1 MLKDL
6 KSLPEWREACL
17 RYRYDITRFAVEGLN
32 MTKEAGQAVTWQQ
45 RILFL
50 SVARDGSRTSVASG
64 HGCFGRDTP
73 IMLANG
79 DVVPV
84 QEVRVNDQLMGDNG
98 KSVRNVLQLIRG
110 KEDLYKFTYSN
121 GEQHTF
127 NASHILCLIGR
138 TARTGY
144 KKITAVVNDYLTWS
158 ETKKRRYAIYKTS
171 QDLRTLQF
179 KIQNVEPLGYGRYY
193 GFTLDGNH
201 KFLDGDRTVLHNTGK
216 TRSAGIIALW
226 HLLFFEESVMLFTA
240 PQIDQLRK
248 LVWKEISICLARMKN
263 THLSW
268 LANYVTVLAETV
280 YVKGYDKTW
289 HVIAKT
295 APKNQPTN
303 LAGQHGDNYFLWGDE
318 ACGIDNAIMDVA
330 MGALTHKNNR
340 ACLTSQPAKSSGFFF
355 DTHHKLSIK
364 VGGVWT
370 SLTFNGEESPIV
382 SIQKLKESLMQYGSR
397 DDPQYMI
404 RIRGLFPDRA
414 NEFLVT
420 QAMAEAMYDK
430 RKAIKK
436 KHSHYGYVLSVDVGG
451 GVGRDDSVITVAKMW
466 GEAQYGDRARRIDVV
481 DIPMCNNRADIHA
494 MTACIEECLLRYPN
508 LTILLDANGAGIGL
522 AQNLRS
528 LGIFFREIHWGGEC
542 FENANKKLYV
552 NRRAQ
557 ANVCLAR
564 AISQGRIKIH
574 TRRHRGKLEEQVTRI
589 PYTFD
594 DKSRYKV
601 LSKEEMRR
609 RGLSSPDMIDTLA
622 FYFMES
628 INYTPAYDDMNDP
641 EAQEMAAMGKTQ
653 VGAAADTVEDLKK
666 LAEEID

>member
-6 KSLPEWREACL
+6 KSLPEWKEACR

-45 RILFL
+45 RLLFL
-50 SVARDGSRTSVASG
+50 SIARDGSRTSVASG
-64 HGCFGRDTP
+64 HG
-73 IMLANG
+73 
-79 DVVPV
+79 
-84 QEVRVNDQLMGDNG
+84 
-98 KSVRNVLQLIRG
+98 
-110 KEDLYKFTYSN
+110 
-121 GEQHTF
+121 
-127 NASHILCLIGR
+127 
-138 TARTGY
+138 
-144 KKITAVVNDYLTWS
+144 
-158 ETKKRRYAIYKTS
+158 
-171 QDLRTLQF
+171 
-179 KIQNVEPLGYGRYY
+179 
-193 GFTLDGNH
+193 
-201 KFLDGDRTVLHNTGK
+201 TGK

-226 HLLFFEESVMLFTA
+226 HLLFFDESVMMFTA

-263 THLSW
+263 THLAW
-268 LANYVTVLAETV
+268 LADYVTVLAETV
-280 YVKGYDKTW
+280 YIKGYDKTW

-318 ACGIDNAIMDVA
+318 ACGIDDAIMDVA

-355 DTHHKLSIK
+355 DTHHKLSTK

-382 SIQKLKESLMQYGSR
+382 SIKKLKESLKQYGSR

-420 QAMAEAMYDK
+420 QGMAESMYN
-430 RKAIKK
+430 RQKAIKK
-436 KHSHYGYVLSVDVGG
+436 KHKHSGYILSVDVGG
-451 GVGRDDSVITVAKMW
+451 GVGRDDSVITVAKVW
-466 GEAQYGDRARRIDVV
+466 GQAQYGDRARRVDVL

-522 AQNLRS
+522 AQHLRS
-528 LGIFFREIHWGGEC
+528 LGIYFREIHWGGEC

-564 AISQGRIKIH
+564 AVAQGRIKIH
-574 TRRHRGKLEEQVTRI
+574 TRRHRAKLEEQVTRI

-594 DKSRYKV
+594 DRSRYKV

-622 FYFMES
+622 FIFMES
-628 INYTPAYDDMNDP
+628 INYTPAYDESEVKP
-641 EAQEMAAMGKTQ
+641 VE
-653 VGAAADTVEDLKK
+653 AAAAEEQPAQSVVTDTVSELKS
-666 LAEEID
+666 LADDID

>member
-1 MLKDL
+1 M
-6 KSLPEWREACL
+6 

-32 MTKEAGQAVTWQQ
+32 MTKEAGQEVTWQQ
-45 RILFL
+45 HLLFL

-64 HGCFGRDTP
+64 HG
-73 IMLANG
+73 
-79 DVVPV
+79 
-84 QEVRVNDQLMGDNG
+84 
-98 KSVRNVLQLIRG
+98 
-110 KEDLYKFTYSN
+110 
-121 GEQHTF
+121 
-127 NASHILCLIGR
+127 
-138 TARTGY
+138 
-144 KKITAVVNDYLTWS
+144 
-158 ETKKRRYAIYKTS
+158 
-171 QDLRTLQF
+171 
-179 KIQNVEPLGYGRYY
+179 
-193 GFTLDGNH
+193 
-201 KFLDGDRTVLHNTGK
+201 TGK

-226 HLLFFEESVMLFTA
+226 HLLFFDDSVMMFTA

-248 LVWKEISICLARMKN
+248 LVWKEIAICLARMKN

-268 LANYVTVLAETV
+268 LADYVTILAETV
-280 YVKGYDKTW
+280 YIKGHDKTW

-340 ACLTSQPAKSSGFFF
+340 ACLTSQPATASGFFF
-355 DTHHKLSIK
+355 DTHHKLSER

-370 SLTFNGEESPIV
+370 ALTFNGEQSPIV
-382 SIQKLKESLMQYGSR
+382 SISKLKESLKQYGSR

-414 NEFLVT
+414 KEFLVT
-420 QAMAEAMYDK
+420 QSQAENMYN
-430 RKAIKK
+430 RSRAIRK
-436 KHSHYGYVLSVDVGG
+436 KHTQFGYVCSVDVGG
-451 GVGRDDSVITVAKMW
+451 GVGRDDSVITIAKVW
-466 GEAQYGDRARRIDVV
+466 GSAQYGDYARRVDVI

-522 AQNLRS
+522 AQHLRS

-564 AISQGRIKIH
+564 AVAGGRIKIQ
-574 TRRHRGKLEEQVTRI
+574 TRRYRSKLEEQVTRI
-589 PYTFD
+589 PFTFD
-594 DKSRYKV
+594 ERSRYKV
-601 LSKEEMRR
+601 LSKDEMRR
-609 RGLSSPDMIDTLA
+609 KGLKSPDMIDTLA
-622 FYFMES
+622 FIFMES
-628 INYTPAYDDMNDP
+628 INYTPAYDDAMYASDEDGGEVIENSQTA
-641 EAQEMAAMGKTQ
+641 EEM
-653 VGAAADTVEDLKK
+653 E
-666 LAEEID
+666 LAELKRLADDVD